1 MRATLRRRG
10 AMAAVVAALSAGGM
24 LLTTASASATA
35 SAPASANAS
44 ALLTVEVGAAIFN
57 GRSLASGEVGIPDLW
72 SGDVLLATCW
82 NTGENLGRG
91 NRWYFTVYERYSRFN
106 GLELTAS
113 GWTYAPYVDNSAAS
127 KSVITHC

>member
-35 SAPASANAS
+35 SAPASATAS
-44 ALLTVEVGAAIFN
+44 ALLRVEVGAAIFN

-72 SGDVLLATCW
+72 SGDLLLATCW
-82 NTGENLGRG
+82 NTGEDLGHG
-91 NRWYFTVYERYSRFN
+91 NRWYLTVNERYSRF
-106 GLELTAS
+106 GLELFVT
-113 GWTYAPYVDNSAAS
+113 GWTYAPFVDNSVAS
-127 KSVITHC
+127 KSVIKHC